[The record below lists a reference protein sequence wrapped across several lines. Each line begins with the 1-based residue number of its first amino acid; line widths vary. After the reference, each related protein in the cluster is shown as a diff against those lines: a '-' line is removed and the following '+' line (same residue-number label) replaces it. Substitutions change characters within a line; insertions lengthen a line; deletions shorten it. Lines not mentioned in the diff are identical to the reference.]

1 MKLNREQKTARNLVL
16 CALLGALVYAL
27 LGFPPYTIR
36 GMLDRVERQYLLSDL
51 EPVLVEKSSRR
62 YSNDFFPWHTTYLLA
77 RTGDT
82 YVCTS
87 SSRHLLGVWP
97 ERYRYLKMNREALCT
112 AIDGT
117 LYVAGSFEEAVSATA
132 EVTLE
137 RTTQVYDPE
146 TEECETTYGEQR
158 TYAYQGEKVNSQVF
172 SFRYRE
178 EGDFR
183 HDYTSLISLASQWYR
198 FYRKGEGGYSI
209 LHADVPVKV
218 TLYGGDGE
226 VLETLEQTVDNYEFD
241 STW

>member
-1 MKLNREQKTARNLVL
+1 MKLNRGQKTARNLVL
-16 CALLGALVYAL
+16 CILLGALVYAL
-27 LGFPPYTIR
+27 LGFPPYTVR
-36 GMLDRVERQYLLSDL
+36 GMLDRVERQYFLSDL
-51 EPVLVEKSSRR
+51 EPLLVERKSRR
-62 YSNDFFPWHTTYLLA
+62 YSSELFPWHTTYVLA

-97 ERYRYLKMNREALCT
+97 ERYRYPKMNREALCT

-117 LYVAGSFEEAVSATA
+117 LYVAGSFEEAASATA

-146 TEECETTYGEQR
+146 TEESETTYGEQR

-198 FYRKGEGGYSI
+198 FYSKGENGYSI
-209 LHADVPVKV
+209 IHVDLPVKV
-218 TLYGGDGE
+218 TLYDERGE
-226 VLETLEQTVDNYEFD
+226 VLETLGLSADNYEFD
-241 STW
+241 GW